1 MAGIS
6 DYGISTPEG
15 IATVPLRTVDN
26 MLAAGER
33 GPAAAM
39 AYTSSLFLDSI
50 VERLNGY
57 IADYGEADAAI
68 LLSADMI
75 RASAMLSDLNTE
87 IINS

>member
-1 MAGIS
+1 
-6 DYGISTPEG
+6 
-15 IATVPLRTVDN
+15 
-26 MLAAGER
+26 
-33 GPAAAM
+33 M

-50 VERLNGY
+50 VERLNSY